1 MRSSVYLCMS
11 IHRRRTLLLT
21 LLESGLACT
30 QDEIAEALAQS
41 GQLVTQ
47 ATVSRDL
54 AALGA
59 VRGPDGYQLVST
71 ISAQPAKS
79 SAKSSGKSELNELIS
94 NHAIYAKLAHAMVV
108 IRTAPGH
115 AQMLAGAFDRWP
127 LEGVIGS
134 VAGDDTIFLATS
146 SPKSATQVLAALERI
161 IDGTQS

>member
-1 MRSSVYLCMS
+1 MT
-11 IHRRRTLLLT
+11 IHRRRTLLLK

-71 ISAQPAKS
+71 MSAQPTKS
-79 SAKSSGKSELNELIS
+79 TSKNELS
-94 NHAIYAKLAHAMVV
+94 DLVSTHAIYAKLAHAMVV

-127 LEGVIGS
+127 LDGVIGS

-146 SPKSATQVLAALERI
+146 SPKSASQVLALLEHF